1 MAALSALN
9 RHPVAA
15 TLLDALGGNAQ
26 LHHVGG
32 SVRDAL
38 LGREVHDLD
47 FSCALAPEEILA
59 RLVARNLRA
68 LEMSAKHGTIIA
80 VIDGKSY
87 EITQF
92 RDSACSCEGDL
103 ALRDFTINALAL
115 PVAVNNTTD
124 VIDPTGGVEDLATG
138 VIRGCID
145 PSKRIVEDPLR
156 ILRGIRLG
164 PARGFALETS
174 TEAAMRAH
182 RALLCGVSPERI
194 RSELEL
200 ILLSDDPRA
209 AFRAL
214 RDLEILNVILPEMLP
229 SIGSE
234 QNEWHVEDVF
244 EHTLTVISR
253 AERERIQRWCALFHD
268 LGKPATATVDAD
280 GRRHFYGHEKVSEA
294 IALAVMERLRF
305 STDDTR
311 LIALLVRQHMR
322 PTSVGEAGVRRIMRD
337 LGEAF
342 SEWRRF
348 KWADAA
354 PALDEKV
361 VREELSKFDALVEVE
376 RNRPVG
382 SVYSALAVDGNDL
395 IRIGLSPGKELGGIL
410 KALHEKVLDDPALN
424 AKDTL
429 LQLAKEMLDAKK

>member
-1 MAALSALN
+1 
-9 RHPVAA
+9 
-15 TLLDALGGNAQ
+15 
-26 LHHVGG
+26 
-32 SVRDAL
+32 
-38 LGREVHDLD
+38 
-47 FSCALAPEEILA
+47 
-59 RLVARNLRA
+59 
-68 LEMSAKHGTIIA
+68 MSAKHGTIIA